1 MMTPDKMF
9 AHRNRHA
16 RSCHHAASTH
26 NGTYIGNTEY
36 RYWNLNGVGK
46 AALMMMQ
53 TNMHHFKDGRIIIL
67 IRVQIDEL
75 DFTVWALLAT
85 G

>member
-1 MMTPDKMF
+1 M
-9 AHRNRHA
+9 
-16 RSCHHAASTH
+16 AS
-26 NGTYIGNTEY
+26 
-36 RYWNLNGVGK
+36 
-46 AALMMMQ
+46 